1 MRLHFRLVFGL
12 QTGDAGNPWES
23 LQFGDLSYRILLRDA
38 SRAGDLVSELKAF
51 PGVSRVTSL
60 KAEDESEV

>member
-1 MRLHFRLVFGL
+1 MRDSGRVDELM
-12 QTGDAGNPWES
+12 T
-23 LQFGDLSYRILLRDA
+23 
-38 SRAGDLVSELKAF
+38 ELKAF